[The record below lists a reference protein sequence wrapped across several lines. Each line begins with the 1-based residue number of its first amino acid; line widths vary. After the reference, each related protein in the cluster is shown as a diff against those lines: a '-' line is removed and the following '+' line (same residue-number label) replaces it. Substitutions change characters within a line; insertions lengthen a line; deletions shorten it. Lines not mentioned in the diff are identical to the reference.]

1 MMNIKD
7 SITSK
12 SYCLILA
19 ETLAKGIFISK
30 PVTELFL
37 CGGIMLPVLFD
48 VLEFFFSV
56 VKIFRGRSS
65 PVISDPYHSGRGPK
79 PFLLSCQH
87 KYRGSLP
94 K

>member
-1 MMNIKD
+1 MMNLKD

-56 VKIFRGRSS
+56 PKNSRRSS
-65 PVISDPYHSGRGPK
+65 LVISRTYYSGRGPK
-79 PFLLSCQH
+79 PFLLS
-87 KYRGSLP
+87 Y
-94 K
+94 